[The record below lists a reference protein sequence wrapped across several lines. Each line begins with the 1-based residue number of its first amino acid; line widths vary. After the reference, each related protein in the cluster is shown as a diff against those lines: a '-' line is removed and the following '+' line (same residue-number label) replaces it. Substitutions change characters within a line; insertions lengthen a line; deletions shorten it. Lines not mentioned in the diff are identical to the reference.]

1 MTRHLGS
8 LGTERPQFDCDFEW
22 FGATIRANP
31 DVSPELE
38 LADFM
43 KRASSIDLGEVDT
56 DNVTPEQI
64 AKAAGAMEAVTELIR
79 PLVHPDDFDT
89 FWDLA
94 KRNRQDIQDLM
105 NVAMQLVEV
114 ASGFPSGRPSSSS
127 AGRSRTKQRSR
138 VGSSPRASRAAHKRT
153 GSPDPVATR
162 ALSLVPGRP
171 DLQAAIVRAHE
182 SRSEHQT
189 ARSRGLVASA

>member
-8 LGTERPQFDCDFEW
+8 LGKRRASLDADFEW
-22 FGATIRANP
+22 FGVTIRANP

-43 KRASSIDLGEVDT
+43 KRASTIDLGEVDA
-56 DNVTPEQI
+56 DNLTPEQI

-79 PLVHPDDFDT
+79 PLIHPDDFDT
-89 FWDLA
+89 FWSLA
-94 KRNRQDIQDLM
+94 KRNRQDIEDLM

-127 AGRSRTKQRSR
+127 AGRSRTRQKSKA
-138 VGSSPRASRAAHKRT
+138 GSSRRVSMPAD
-153 GSPDPVATR
+153 GSPDPIATR

-182 SRSEHQT
+182 SRSEQQT
-189 ARSRGLVASA
+189 ARNRGLMASA